1 MQIQVD
7 NERGFAK
14 FVSEPTAL
22 CVNAAPCE
30 ITHVMEIT
38 AENRNG
44 FTDKMRI
51 KYRMRDIVQPYAR
64 WSHRVKYLNI

>member
-1 MQIQVD
+1 
-7 NERGFAK
+7 
-14 FVSEPTAL
+14 
-22 CVNAAPCE
+22 
-30 ITHVMEIT
+30 MEIT

-51 KYRMRDIVQPYAR
+51 KYRMRDIVQPYSR